1 MLFQWIF
8 ISTTSP
14 KNIEDHVRKFLL
26 YKKNVYGDTRF
37 TEFEDEFLNQHVI
50 SISVVDTEL
59 VSSDRQV
66 SMYIDLVYV
75 CIYVEI
81 RKIVDFVFLPNFI

>member
-1 MLFQWIF
+1 MFCQSIF

-14 KNIEDHVRKFLL
+14 KNIEDHVRKFLS

-50 SISVVDTEL
+50 SVSVVDTEL
-59 VSSDRQV
+59 VTNERQV
-66 SMYIDLVYV
+66 SIL
-75 CIYVEI
+75 
-81 RKIVDFVFLPNFI
+81 